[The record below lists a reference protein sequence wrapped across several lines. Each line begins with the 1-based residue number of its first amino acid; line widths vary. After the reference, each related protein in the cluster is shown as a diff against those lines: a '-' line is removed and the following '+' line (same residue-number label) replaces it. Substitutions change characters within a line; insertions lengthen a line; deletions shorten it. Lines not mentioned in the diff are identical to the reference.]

1 MTLRTQQQ
9 TSENA
14 PAILTDEQRRRV
26 ADALES
32 AQSENTRRNYAS
44 QFRKFSGWCEQEG
57 YSSLPAQPE
66 VLAAYAA
73 ELADDGKSMS
83 TIRLALAA
91 IVDAHRRVGLESPQ
105 SAGVTETLRGLSLQI
120 GVSQKQARPLDAD
133 ALAAIRATALNPRIS
148 RGGSFESQETAL
160 RRGRLDIAL
169 ASVMSDAGL
178 RISEA
183 AALMWCDVLDA
194 EDGAG
199 LVYIERSKTDQ
210 AGEGAYVVVTPDTLT
225 VLKQLRGGTES
236 WSDDDPVFG
245 LSMSQISRRVDS
257 MAKAAGLGEG
267 YSGHSGRVGLA
278 IRMTRRGAPLQAVQT
293 HGRWKSPSMPARYT
307 RSEKAL
313 EALEWLV

>member
-1 MTLRTQQQ
+1 MS
-9 TSENA
+9 SE
-14 PAILTDEQRRRV
+14 
-26 ADALES
+26 S
-32 AQSENTRRNYAS
+32 
-44 QFRKFSGWCEQEG
+44 
-57 YSSLPAQPE
+57 YSWLPAQPE

-83 TIRLALAA
+83 TIRLAIAA

-105 SAGVTETLRGLSLQI
+105 TAGVTEILRGLSRQV

-133 ALAAIRATALNPRIS
+133 ALAAIRATALNPRKS
-148 RGGSFESQETAL
+148 RGGSLEMEETAL

-169 ASVMSDAGL
+169 ASVLSDAGL

-183 AALMWCDVLDA
+183 ASLRWRDVFDA
-194 EDGAG
+194 ENAAG

-210 AGEGAYVVVTPDTLT
+210 AGEGAYVVVTPDTLAA
-225 VLKQLRGGTES
+225 LKQLREDSEAWTDNE
-236 WSDDDPVFG
+236 PVFG

-257 MAKAAGLGEG
+257 MARAAGLGEG

>member
-1 MTLRTQQQ
+1 MTLQTQQP
-9 TSENA
+9 TPEHS
-14 PAILTDEQRRRV
+14 PAVLTDEQRRRV

-32 AQSENTRRNYAS
+32 AQSENTRRNYAG
-44 QFRKFSGWCEQEG
+44 QYRKFRAWCEREDQ
-57 YSSLPAQPE
+57 SALPAQPE
-66 VLAAYAA
+66 VVAAYAA
-73 ELADDGKSMS
+73 ELAEDGKSMS
-83 TIRLALAA
+83 TIRLAVAA
-91 IVDAHRRVGLESPQ
+91 IVDAHRCVGLESPQ
-105 SAGVTETLRGLSLQI
+105 TTGVTETLRGLSRQL
-120 GVSQKQARPLDAD
+120 GVGQKQARPLDAD
-133 ALAAIRATALNPRIS
+133 ALASIRATAVTPRIT
-148 RGGSFESQETAL
+148 RGGSLEMEDTAL

-169 ASVMSDAGL
+169 ASVLSDAGL

-183 AALMWCDVLDA
+183 ADLRWRDVFDA

-210 AGEGAYVVVTPDTLT
+210 AGEGAYVVVTPDTLAA
-225 VLKQLRGGTES
+225 LKQLREDSGF
-236 WSDDDPVFG
+236 WADDDSVFG

-257 MAKAAGLGEG
+257 MARG

>member
-1 MTLRTQQQ
+1 MTLQIQQ
-9 TSENA
+9 TQPENA
-14 PAILTDEQRRRV
+14 SAVLTDEQRQRV

-44 QFRKFSGWCEQEG
+44 QFGKFRSWCEQEG
-57 YSSLPAQPE
+57 YSALPAQPE
-66 VLAAYAA
+66 VLAAYAV
-73 ELADDGKSMS
+73 ELADDEKSMS
-83 TIRLALAA
+83 TIRLAVAS
-91 IVDAHRRVGLESPQ
+91 IVDAHRREGLESPQ
-105 SAGVTETLRGLSLQI
+105 TAGVTETLRGLSRQI

-148 RGGSFESQETAL
+148 RGGSLETAETAL
-160 RRGRLDIAL
+160 KRGRVDIAL

-183 AALMWCDVLDA
+183 AALRWRDVLDA
-194 EDGAG
+194 ENGAG

-225 VLKQLRGGTES
+225 ALKQLRQDSQT
-236 WSDDDPVFG
+236 WSDEDLVFG
-245 LSMSQISRRVDS
+245 LSMSQTSRRVNS
-257 MAKAAGLGEG
+257 MARTAGLGEG

>member
-1 MTLRTQQQ
+1 MTLQPLQ
-9 TSENA
+9 TVNA
-14 PAILTDEQRRRV
+14 PATLTDEQRQRV
-26 ADALES
+26 SDALEN
-32 AQSENTRRNYAS
+32 AQSVNTRRNYAG
-44 QFRKFSGWCEQEG
+44 QMRKFQSWCHQEN
-57 YSSLPAQPE
+57 YSALPAQSE
-66 VLAAYAA
+66 VVAAYVA
-73 ELADDGKSMS
+73 ELADEGKSMS
-83 TIRLALAA
+83 TIRLAVAA

-105 SAGVTETLRGLSLQI
+105 TAGVTETLRGLSRQV
-120 GVSQKQARPLDAD
+120 GVSQKQSKPLDAD
-133 ALAAIRATALNPRIS
+133 ALAAIRATALNPRKS
-148 RGGSFESQETAL
+148 RGGSLEMEETAL

-169 ASVMSDAGL
+169 ASVLSDAGL

-183 AALMWCDVLDA
+183 ASLRWRDVLDA
-194 EDGAG
+194 ENDAG

-210 AGEGAYVVVTPDTLT
+210 AGEGAYVVITPDTLAA
-225 VLKQLRGGTES
+225 LKQLREDSGS
-236 WSDDDPVFG
+236 WADDDSVFG

-257 MAKAAGLGEG
+257 MARFAGLGEG